1 MKGKI
6 TMKKILSVFISVCL
20 AGVFSSCSDFESSP
34 AVETSTVETLSELE
48 NEVFEALKIALL
60 DFRSPTEARVL
71 EAGDYLSKS
80 STDEFPSGLE
90 IILLKISAPNG
101 FGGNTSKYYNL
112 YLNDTTFISNKGTEL
127 YFKKGDILE
136 YTDGEITIDCDVD
149 TSKLNKA
156 LKEYWEEQGLD

>member
-34 AVETSTVETLSELE
+34 AAETSTVETLSELE

-71 EAGDYLSKS
+71 EAGDYVNK
-80 STDEFPSGLE
+80 TTTKEFPNGLE
-90 IILLKISAPNG
+90 EISLKISAPNG
-101 FGGNTSKYYNL
+101 FGGNTSKYYYL
-112 YLNDTTFISNKGTEL
+112 YLSDTTFVSDKNTKL
-127 YFKKGDILE
+127 YFEKGDMLE
-136 YTDGEITIDCDVD
+136 DESEKITTECDVD
-149 TSKLNKA
+149 TSKVNKA